1 MNPATTATKP
11 TPFRIDSSS
20 ENTYYNSKELQEYD
34 PVFYYGCKTK
44 PRNILKKKNIPVA
57 DYLFANL
64 KKGEWNVSSDE
75 CKKSQ
80 LLISRA
86 WIDANMKSML
96 EVESRADQPEPAPS
110 PETSSTPD
118 YEEAPSILELE
129 DAEKFRDADGN
140 IVEIETRGERCEDK
154 IYFKCKDISLGFE
167 LENLNKNITQQCS
180 GYSINTDYKYF
191 NRCSLIKGAT
201 QETPNKKVSLYLTY
215 EGLLRV
221 LFVSRNK
228 HATIFRKWAT
238 NKLFTIHMGQKEDKI
253 KLGTDILNITTKTY
267 KAVFSAYANKFP
279 CIYLLQLGKV
289 ADLRETFNIS
299 HDIDDHHH
307 VYKYGFTDD
316 LSRRIGEH
324 ERDYGKLNNVAI
336 KLTTFH
342 TIDTKY
348 TSDAEGDVRD
358 IVTTFHKKLHFDGH
372 KELIVLNKTELDFVK
387 KQYSYLGTIYAGATA
402 ELQKQIAELK
412 DKIKDLEHELVN
424 IKLEHNLALQKEQYE
439 KQFIQFQLDNTTQF
453 AALKEEKY
461 ILQIQLLQ
469 QPHK

>member
-1 MNPATTATKP
+1 MNPNTIAKP
-11 TPFRIDSSS
+11 TPFRVDSSS
-20 ENTYYNSKELQEYD
+20 DNMFYNSKDLQEYD

-44 PRNILKKKNIPVA
+44 PRKIIAKKNIPDT

-64 KKGEWNVSSDE
+64 KKGEWNISSHD

-86 WIDANMKSML
+86 WVDANIKSM
-96 EVESRADQPEPAPS
+96 VESRADQPEPS
-110 PETSSTPD
+110 TSSTAD
-118 YEEAPSILELE
+118 YEEAPPILELE
-129 DAEKFRDADGN
+129 EAEKFRDADGN
-140 IVEIETRGERCEDK
+140 IVDIETRGERCEDK
-154 IYFKCKDISLGFE
+154 IYFKCKDISLGFQ
-167 LENLNKNITQQCS
+167 LENLNKNITQQTS
-180 GYSINTDYKYF
+180 GYSVNTDYKYF
-191 NRCSLIKGAT
+191 NRYSLIKGAN
-201 QETPNKKVSLYLTY
+201 QETSNKKVSLYLTY

-228 HATIFRKWAT
+228 HTTIFRKWAT
-238 NKLFTIHMGQKEDKI
+238 NKLFTIQMGQKEDKI

-299 HDIDDHHH
+299 NDIDEHLH

-324 ERDYGKLNNVAI
+324 EREYGKLNNVSI
-336 KLTTFH
+336 KLATFH

-348 TSDAEGDVRD
+348 TSDAEGDVKNL
-358 IVTTFHKKLHFDGH
+358 VHTFQKKLFFDGH
-372 KELIVLNKTELDFVK
+372 KELILLNQKELDFVK

-412 DKIKDLEHELVN
+412 DN
-424 IKLEHNLALQKEQYE
+424 IKHIQHQLENIQLQHNLALQKEQHE
-439 KQFIQFQLDNTTQF
+439 KQFLQFQLDNANNF

-469 QPHK
+469 H